1 MSANIAK
8 DTLVA
13 SFKSMLSCEGGVTPD
28 FIIESDDGD
37 GEKATLHVHS
47 SVLTMRFDF
56 YYLSICVYILSNVIV
71 NS

>member
-1 MSANIAK
+1 MSAYIAR

-13 SFKSMLSCEGGVTPD
+13 SFKSLLTCEGGVTTD

-47 SVLTMRFDF
+47 SVLTMRFDY
-56 YYLSICVYILSNVIV
+56 YYLHIYFI
-71 NS
+71 